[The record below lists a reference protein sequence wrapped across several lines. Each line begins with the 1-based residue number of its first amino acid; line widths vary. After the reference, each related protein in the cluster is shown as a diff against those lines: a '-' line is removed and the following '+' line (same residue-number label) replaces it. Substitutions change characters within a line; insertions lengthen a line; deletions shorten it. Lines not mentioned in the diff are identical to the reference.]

1 MFVAR
6 AAGGGVVAMRMYL
19 SSAYTMTSS
28 MTMITPMAAD
38 ASYPG
43 TVVTGNQLVVNAS
56 GTVNITGNVQI
67 SANSFSTTE
76 TGAIFKNGTQL
87 TSGTTSST
95 GGIALSSSAVAV
107 NAGDVLDLRCSTG
120 YSGTVAATTTYLLIT
135 PV

>member
-6 AAGGGVVAMRMYL
+6 AAGGGVTAMRMYL
-19 SSAYTMTSS
+19 SSAFTMASS

-67 SANSFSTTE
+67 SANSFNTTE

-87 TSGTTSST
+87 TSGTTSGT
-95 GGIALSSSAVAV
+95 GGIALSSSSVAV
-107 NAGDVLDLRCSTG
+107 NAGDVLD
-120 YSGTVAATTTYLLIT
+120 
-135 PV
+135 